1 MTRLEFAQK
10 AVVMDGDRI
19 LLVRKSDQDPYHPGK
34 WELPGGRMKES
45 DDLDTHLVR
54 EVFEETGL
62 TVTVAP
68 DRPID
73 IWLWHMAW
81 HGEPVRV
88 VAFSRYC
95 RLAKRAA
102 LKPQRECDD
111 FLSEQRWV
119 PRDELPSL
127 DIIPSQR
134 PTIELVAKE
143 AASCRPAFE

>member
-1 MTRLEFAQK
+1 
-10 AVVMDGDRI
+10 
-19 LLVRKSDQDPYHPGK
+19 
-34 WELPGGRMKES
+34 MKDS

-54 EVFEETGL
+54 EVFEETGHV
-62 TVTVAP
+62 VTVAP

-73 IWLWHMAW
+73 VWLWHMAW

-95 RLAKRAA
+95 RLAKVAPRR
-102 LKPQRECDD
+102 PQREHDD

-119 PRDELPSL
+119 PRDELPTL

-134 PTIELVAKE
+134 PTIELVVKE
-143 AASCRPAFE
+143 AVSCRPAAG